1 VRRALNKL
9 PDNQINKALYKG
21 YHHLKF
27 GAGLSDQTATGELDE
42 FFDLCGFQQ
51 YLPWL

>member
-1 VRRALNKL
+1 MRRALNKL

-42 FFDLCGFQQ
+42 FFDLCGFQ
-51 YLPWL
+51 